1 MKALPCPGCGAPLAV
16 KQGIAAVKCSFC
28 DLDVR
33 PDFNTAPEF
42 EGLTERQ
49 ISKFERRAEDSV
61 KRELFTKAFT
71 QYSALAELTEDKL
84 DDNYIKFQSLAY
96 SLKLKEFI
104 HSYYN
109 TSNGSTL
116 IDMQN
121 ESKYASASEPSFT
134 YTRLDVPML
143 EIIEEI
149 EDKCETLSPE
159 LAKKLAYQ
167 TYEDIYADMI
177 SIGFPAVIHIYTN
190 FSYYEEEIYGEFGDY
205 TETYPLPEAVYIAM
219 KLQSEIFNMLFK
231 YIETVDIGKSD
242 EANLKKG
249 GLINLAI
256 ELGMEDIDLCDF
268 ALTVKHLQPYKI
280 TDLADDEVV
289 EEFLM
294 YVEKYKKEWKSFNED
309 YVKMAD
315 EKEKQEEERIKKEEE
330 EKERIRLEKIEKE
343 KKEEEEK
350 ERIRLEK
357 IEKEKKEREE
367 KERIRKME
375 AEKKRQ
381 EWLASP
387 EYEASKKKQK
397 TIFTVLCIIVAIAGG
412 GFAIKNTLMKDKDV
426 EAPISMKFQSF

>member
-16 KQGIAAVKCSFC
+16 KQGIAAIKCSFC

-42 EGLTERQ
+42 EGLTDRQ

-71 QYSALAELTEDKL
+71 QYSALAELTESNL

-104 HSYYN
+104 HTYYN

-116 IDMQN
+116 IDIQT
-121 ESKYASASEPSFT
+121 ESKYAGSSEPSFT

-143 EIIEEI
+143 EIIEEV

-159 LAKKLAYQ
+159 IAEKLALE
-167 TYEDIYADMI
+167 TYMDVRDDMLSTGI
-177 SIGFPAVIHIYTN
+177 IAVIHIYTMYS
-190 FSYYEEEIYGEFGDY
+190 FYEEEIYGEFGDY
-205 TETYPLPEAVYIAM
+205 TETYALPEVVYIAM
-219 KLQSEIFNMLFK
+219 KLQCEIFNMLFK
-231 YIETVDIGKSD
+231 YLETINIGDSK
-242 EANLKKG
+242 EANKSRG
-249 GLINLAI
+249 ELIYLAI
-256 ELGMEDIDLCDF
+256 NTGMKKIDLSNLN
-268 ALTVKHLQPYKI
+268 LTINHSSIYEV
-280 TDLADDEVV
+280 TDLTGDEVAD
-289 EEFLM
+289 EFLAF
-294 YVEKYKKEWKSFNED
+294 VEKYEKEWKSFYED
-309 YVKMAD
+309 HKQMLVD
-315 EKEKQEEERIKKEEE
+315 QRKEEEERIKKEEE
-330 EKERIRLEKIEKE
+330 EKERLRLEKIEKE
-343 KKEEEEK
+343 KKEQEEK

-387 EYEASKKKQK
+387 EYEASKKKKK
-397 TIFTVLCIIVAIAGG
+397 TILTVLCIIVAIAGG
-412 GFAIKNTLMKDKDV
+412 GFAIKNTLMKDTDNNV
-426 EAPISMKFQSF
+426 PISIKP

>member
-42 EGLTERQ
+42 EGLTDKQ
-49 ISKFERRAEDSV
+49 VSKYERRAEDSV
-61 KRELFTKAFT
+61 KRELYTKALT
-71 QYSALAELTEDKL
+71 QYSALAELTEGNL

-116 IDMQN
+116 IDIQN
-121 ESKYASASEPSFT
+121 ESKYAASSEPSFT

-143 EIIEEI
+143 EIIEEV

-159 LAKKLAYQ
+159 LAKMLAYQ
-167 TYEDIYADMI
+167 TYEDINADMVT
-177 SIGFPAVIHIYTN
+177 IGFPAVIHIYTN
-190 FSYYEEEIYGEFGDY
+190 YSYYEEEIYGEFGDY
-205 TETYPLPEAVYIAM
+205 TQTYALPGAVYIAM
-219 KLQSEIFNMLFK
+219 KLQCEIFNMLFK
-231 YIETVDIGKSD
+231 YLETINIGDSK
-242 EANLKKG
+242 EANERKG

-256 ELGMEDIDLCDF
+256 KLGMEDIDLCGYD
-268 ALTVKHLQPYKI
+268 LNVKHPSPYKI
-280 TDLADDEVV
+280 TDLAGDEVV
-289 EEFLM
+289 DEFLN
-294 YVEKYKKEWKSFNED
+294 YVEKYKKKWKSFYDD
-309 YVKMAD
+309 YIQLIAD
-315 EKEKQEEERIKKEEE
+315 QKKEEE
-330 EKERIRLEKIEKE
+330 ERIRKE
-343 KKEEEEK
+343 KEEE

-387 EYEASKKKQK
+387 EYEASKKKKK
-397 TIFTVLCIIVAIAGG
+397 TMLTVLLIIVAIAGG
-412 GFAIKNTLMKDKDV
+412 GFFIKNSLMQDKSNSDSV
-426 EAPISMKFQSF
+426 SINF

>member
-16 KQGIAAVKCSFC
+16 KQGIASVKCSFC

-42 EGLTERQ
+42 EGLTDKQ
-49 ISKFERRAEDSV
+49 VSKYERRAEDSV
-61 KRELFTKAFT
+61 KRELYTKALT
-71 QYSALAELTEDKL
+71 QYSALAELTEGNL

-116 IDMQN
+116 IDIQN
-121 ESKYASASEPSFT
+121 ESQYAASSEPSFT

-143 EIIEEI
+143 EIIEEV

-159 LAKKLAYQ
+159 LAKNLAYQ
-167 TYEDIYADMI
+167 TYEDINADMV

-205 TETYPLPEAVYIAM
+205 TQTYALPGAVYIAM
-219 KLQSEIFNMLFK
+219 KLQCEIFNMLFK
-231 YIETVDIGKSD
+231 YIETINIGDSK
-242 EANLKKG
+242 EANERKG

-256 ELGMEDIDLCDF
+256 KLGMEDIDLCDF
-268 ALTVKHLQPYKI
+268 ALTVKHPSPYKI
-280 TDLADDEVV
+280 TDLAGDEVV
-289 EEFLM
+289 DEFLN
-294 YVEKYKKEWKSFNED
+294 YVEKYKKEWESFYND
-309 YVKMAD
+309 YIQLIAD
-315 EKEKQEEERIKKEEE
+315 QEKEEEERIKKEEE

-343 KKEEEEK
+343 KKEREEK
-350 ERIRLEK
+350 ERLRIEK

-381 EWLASP
+381 EWIASP
-387 EYEASKKKQK
+387 EYEASKKKKK
-397 TIFTVLCIIVAIAGG
+397 TMLTVLLIIVAIAGG
-412 GFAIKNTLMKDKDV
+412 GFFIKNSLMQDKSNSDSV
-426 EAPISMKFQSF
+426 SIKF